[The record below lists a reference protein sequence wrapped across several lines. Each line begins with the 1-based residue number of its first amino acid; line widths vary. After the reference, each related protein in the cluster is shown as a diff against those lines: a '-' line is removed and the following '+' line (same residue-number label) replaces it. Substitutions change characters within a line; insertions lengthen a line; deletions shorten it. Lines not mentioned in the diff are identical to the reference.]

1 MTQKSIKFNDFSIV
15 TLKGNNYKTNVCLIA
30 KSKSVD
36 RMKKSYL
43 SQKRCLLQILTSNTS
58 DN

>member
-30 KSKSVD
+30 KSKSEEKK
-36 RMKKSYL
+36 KKSYL